1 MSSLTDFAAAQFQRS
16 RAVIGGE
23 PLAIGGGA
31 AVSAVM
37 AEVSNGREYD
47 DGFDRAQ
54 TLDAV
59 VSIGDWSASYPA
71 AAASYLGKTATA
83 RGLTFR
89 VATIRKGQSFVVV
102 SLKETSKGA

>member
-1 MSSLTDFAAAQFQRS
+1 MSSLTDFAAAQFLRS

-23 PLAIGGGA
+23 DLAINGGT
-31 AVSAVM
+31 AVSAVL

-47 DGFDRAQ
+47 DGFERAQ
-54 TLDAV
+54 ALDAV
-59 VSIGDWSASYPA
+59 VSIADWSVAYTLAAS
-71 AAASYLGKTATA
+71 SYLGKTATA

-89 VATIRKGQSFVVV
+89 VASIRKGQSFVTL